1 MSATYMIDG
10 KPHRIC
16 DCDEASQV
24 CPMGRKRELQTC
36 GFNRCLVPTG
46 ETVIAHGDGI
56 TITIAPPSTRS
67 ASHG

>member
-56 TITIAPPSTRS
+56 TITIAPPSTG
-67 ASHG
+67 AKK